1 MREVLRTRLL
11 SDAESARLA
20 LEAEGIRAEI
30 LDRHSMGYAGLAGEI
45 RVAVADRDADRAR
58 EILDAL
64 RPPAA
69 TSATP
74 ESWRWQ
80 RPGCLL
86 LAASLLVVFP
96 LSFVV
101 WNSGA
106 PPFAKGLVMGGAV
119 ITLLGGAALTTKG
132 MIAATRERM
141 RELFPERSAEPDG
154 SQASEEPQLEPPGV
168 RTEDVGRDDAAAA
181 HLVPVPPGHRVTEY
195 APVDLP
201 MLQQTPGGALIADL
215 GSASDESLQECEAL
229 AHDIAQILFAKAGQ
243 SMHGARPVL
252 LAPDATRLADLFA
265 PQQPKVVPLKGLL
278 IWVLDAYA
286 AHLWC
291 RNPEVLTAAIRRFGS
306 PDRQGAVI
314 TQVVLLRIAE
324 HLITYHVGDAEYGL
338 EDQVPP
344 ATAELIAILRQTGV
358 TVARTEASGPFLF
371 EVERPD
377 AVMCTVRCI
386 PLKDELRCDGEG
398 DPPGAAAPAHVVA
411 RAPRLHRF
419 IRAAIE
425 QHTPT
430 ARAELLGELQAM
442 DIAVVIRSET
452 GGALPLMTWPDGR
465 SALPVYP
472 DLTSLVQM
480 ADNLGIERTALVWM
494 HCTPGELYNL
504 LRNAPERRVAL
515 NTFFDRSTPM
525 YFMLEDEEL
534 ARLAEGR

>member
-1 MREVLRTRLL
+1 MKEVLRTRLL

-20 LEAEGIRAEI
+20 LEAEGIRAEL

-69 TSATP
+69 ASATP

-96 LSFVV
+96 VSFAV
-101 WNSGA
+101 WHSGA
-106 PPFAKGLVMGGAV
+106 PPVVRVLVMGVAV
-119 ITLLGGAALTTKG
+119 IALLGGAALTTRG
-132 MIAATRERM
+132 MIEATRERR
-141 RELFPERSAEPDG
+141 RELFPERFDEADGRQAPEEVQPEPAEPG
-154 SQASEEPQLEPPGV
+154 
-168 RTEDVGRDDAAAA
+168 TEDVGHDGEAAPSP
-181 HLVPVPPGHRVTEY
+181 VPIPPGHRVTEY

-201 MLQQTPGGALIADL
+201 MLRQTPGGVLIADL
-215 GSASDESLQECEAL
+215 GSASDEWLQECEAL
-229 AHDIAQILFAKAGQ
+229 ARDIAQTLFAQARAN
-243 SMHGARPVL
+243 MHGARPVL
-252 LAPDATRLADLFA
+252 LAPDVSRLIDMFA
-265 PQQPKVVPLKGLL
+265 PRNPKVVPLKGLL

-291 RNPEVLTAAIRRFGS
+291 RNPDVLTGAMRRFGS

-314 TQVVLLRIAE
+314 TQVALLRIAE
-324 HLITYHVGDAEYGL
+324 HSITYHVDDAEYGL
-338 EDQVPP
+338 EDQAPP
-344 ATAELIAILRQTGV
+344 ATAELIAILRQAGV
-358 TVARTEASGPFLF
+358 TVARTEESGPFLY

-386 PLKDELRCDGEG
+386 PLEDELRCDGEG
-398 DPPGAAAPAHVVA
+398 DPPGAANPAHVVA

-425 QHTPT
+425 QRTPT
-430 ARAELLGELQAM
+430 ARAELLDELRAT

-465 SALPVYP
+465 SALPVFP
-472 DLTSLVQM
+472 DLTSMVRV
-480 ADNLGIERTALVWM
+480 ADDLGIERTSLIWM
-494 HCTPGELYNL
+494 QCTPRRLYHL
-504 LRNAPERRVAL
+504 LRSAPERRVAL
-515 NTFFDRSTPM
+515 HTFTDRPAPLRLV
-525 YFMLEDEEL
+525 LEEEEL
-534 ARLAEGR
+534 ARLAEGQ